1 LKKTVLPVLILSIIG
16 IFLSCKSLDYAQPA
30 FDRSNSYVIDSYSAR
45 GSLEDKIR
53 IYNRTGRTNI
63 SFTVYVHDPKDNVWK
78 EYGTGNLKVPGDADF
93 ISSRLSGDLDDYRYF
108 AIRALDGR
116 NYRYSFD
123 KSSNDLHIYIYDR

>member
-1 LKKTVLPVLILSIIG
+1 MKKTVLPVLILSIIG